1 MAICYRDREE
11 PARQTKRADDGGIDR
26 PSRQHLLCRV
36 QVGDV
41 EGGIV
46 RHQHGISGER
56 KELRQHGAN
65 GRGIGHHRV
74 RDPRQPADEG
84 RDRVGRLHEPRER
97 VEEPSPGH
105 AHRADLDDALRG
117 GRTAGGLEIHH
128 HEGGLAER
136 TRERIVDP
144 RPPAIGSRVEMK
156 ARVRAEQ
163 LLRPALVASH
173 RTAAALVG
181 ADAGDAADLRAR
193 IASVFEGSDVHQPD
207 TLMGVTSDD
216 LLKAVQKAVASAR

>member
-1 MAICYRDREE
+1 MPPEAGDTELGGDGVERATAKVREE

-65 GRGIGHHRV
+65 GRGIGYHRV

-84 RDRVGRLHEPRER
+84 RDRVGRLHEARER

-144 RPPAIGSRVEMK
+144 RPPAIGARVEMK

-163 LLRPALVASH
+163 GGEE
-173 RTAAALVG
+173 AAAELRVTSRRGEDQIEELVG
-181 ADAGDAADLRAR
+181 
-193 IASVFEGSDVHQPD
+193 
-207 TLMGVTSDD
+207 
-216 LLKAVQKAVASAR
+216 

>member
-1 MAICYRDREE
+1 MPPEAGDTELGGDGVERATAKVREE

-65 GRGIGHHRV
+65 GRGIGYHRV

-84 RDRVGRLHEPRER
+84 RDRVGRLHEARER

-136 TRERIVDP
+136 ARERIVDP
-144 RPPAIGSRVEMK
+144 RPPAIGAPVEVK
-156 ARVRAEQ
+156 ARVRTEQ
-163 LLRPALVASH
+163 GGEK
-173 RTAAALVG
+173 AAAELRVTPRRGEDQIEELVG
-181 ADAGDAADLRAR
+181 
-193 IASVFEGSDVHQPD
+193 
-207 TLMGVTSDD
+207 
-216 LLKAVQKAVASAR
+216 